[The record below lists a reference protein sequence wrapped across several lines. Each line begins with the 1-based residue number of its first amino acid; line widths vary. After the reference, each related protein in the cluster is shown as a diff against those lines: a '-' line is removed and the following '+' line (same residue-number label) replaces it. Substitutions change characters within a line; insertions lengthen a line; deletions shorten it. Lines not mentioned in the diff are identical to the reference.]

1 MSDSLL
7 DMVSLLDTATEE
19 VANRPDYVSPE
30 IGVYMEKYLGF
41 QEKQQEATKD
51 GKKFKK
57 GDKYTSLVL
66 QYAVLETLEG
76 GNSEAPIKPGSL
88 TSENFILD
96 AENLPN
102 IKQRF
107 AQIHGV
113 EQEEF
118 TGAFRDIMLAAEG
131 MIVKT
136 QYTKRSG
143 SDYTNKRVVSS
154 HGVDETS
161 AE

>member
-7 DMVSLLDTATEE
+7 DMESLLDTATEE

-30 IGVYMEKYLGF
+30 PGVYVEKYLGF
-41 QEKQQEATKD
+41 QEKPSEATKD

-57 GDKYTSLVL
+57 GDKYVSLVL
-66 QYAVLETLEG
+66 QYAVLETIEG

-96 AENLPN
+96 KENLPA
-102 IKQRF
+102 IKQRY

-113 EQEEF
+113 EQEELS
-118 TGAFRDIMLAAEG
+118 GGLRDIMMAAEG
-131 MIVKT
+131 MLVKT

-143 SDYTNKRVVSS
+143 SEYTNKRIVSS
-154 HGVDETS
+154 LGMDETP

>member
-19 VANRPDYVSPE
+19 VANRPDFVSPE
-30 IGVYMEKYLGF
+30 PGIYIEKYKGF
-41 QEKQQEATKD
+41 REEQREATKD

-66 QYAVLETLEG
+66 QYEILETIEG
-76 GNSEAPIKPGSL
+76 GNPEAPIKPGSL

-96 AENLPN
+96 AENLPS

-107 AQIHGV
+107 AQIHGI
-113 EQEEF
+113 EQSEF
-118 TGAFRDIMLAAEG
+118 TGPFRDIMLAAEN
-131 MIVKT
+131 MLVKT

-143 SDYTNKRVVSS
+143 SDYTNKKIIDSL
-154 HGVDETS
+154 GVDES
-161 AE
+161 VE